1 MLYKIWILIY
11 FKSYAIYNILY
22 ITTILNQNGGQMS
35 EETQVA
41 NETVV
46 DNATPKP
53 EMSTPDNSELIAE
66 SKKYRKRSQS
76 AEARVAE
83 LEAKINSF
91 EDQRLKE
98 KEDFKTLYEKV
109 SIENEQNG
117 AKAKE
122 WDDYQAKKR
131 EEILSNIPEEER
143 GDYDG
148 VKLKSL
154 EKIISKIT
162 TPKTV
167 NPDHVSNAPKGVGEF
182 GGYSSYAEWAT
193 KDPKGYEEANGIIGR
208 GTTNLSGF

>member
-1 MLYKIWILIY
+1 
-11 FKSYAIYNILY
+11 
-22 ITTILNQNGGQMS
+22 MS

-91 EDQRLKE
+91 EEQRLKE

-154 EKIISKIT
+154 ENIISKMT
-162 TPKTV
+162 SSKTV
-167 NPDHVSNAPKGVGEF
+167 NPNHVSNAPKSVGEF
-182 GGYSSYAEWAT
+182 GGYGSYAEWAE
-193 KDPKGYEEANGIIGR
+193 KDAKGYQEANNTVTGSGIKIGY
-208 GTTNLSGF
+208 GG

>member
-1 MLYKIWILIY
+1 
-11 FKSYAIYNILY
+11 
-22 ITTILNQNGGQMS
+22 MS
-35 EETQVA
+35 EETQVV
-41 NETVV
+41 NEAVA
-46 DNATPKP
+46 DNSTPKT
-53 EMSTPDNSELIAE
+53 ETSTPDNSELIAE

-83 LEAKINSF
+83 LETKINSF

-131 EEILSNIPEEER
+131 AEILSNIPEEER
-143 GDYDG
+143 GDFEG

-154 EKIISKIT
+154 ENIISKMT
-162 TPKTV
+162 SPKAV
-167 NPDHVSNAPKGVGEF
+167 NPDHVSNAPKGAGEF
-182 GGYSSYAEWAT
+182 GGYSSMQEWAM
-193 KDPKGYEEANGIIGR
+193 KDPKGCDQHLTDSVKGYQWGKVN
-208 GTTNLSGF
+208 

>member
-131 EEILSNIPEEER
+131 AEILSNIPEEER
-143 GDYDG
+143 GDFEG

-154 EKIISKIT
+154 ENIISKMT
-162 TPKTV
+162 SPKAV
-167 NPDHVSNAPKGVGEF
+167 NPDHVSNAPKGAGEF
-182 GGYSSYAEWAT
+182 GGYSSMQEWAM
-193 KDPKGYEEANGIIGR
+193 KDPKGCDQHLTDSVKGYQWGKVN
-208 GTTNLSGF
+208 